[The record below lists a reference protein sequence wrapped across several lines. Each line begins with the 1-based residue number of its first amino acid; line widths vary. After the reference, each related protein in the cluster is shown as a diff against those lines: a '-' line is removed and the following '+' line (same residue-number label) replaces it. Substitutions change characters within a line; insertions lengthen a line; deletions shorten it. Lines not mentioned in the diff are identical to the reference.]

1 MIKFG
6 ITPYSIQGTGLD
18 LFSSETSYGLM
29 TVAEVNFRYHYL
41 GTIPNNISTAIA
53 FFEQIK
59 DVVLTK
65 VEIDA
70 VLIENGMRLLSGKS
84 R

>member
-6 ITPYSIQGTGLD
+6 ITPYSIQGTNID
-18 LFSSETSYGLM
+18 LFSSETSYGIM

-53 FFEQIK
+53 LFERIN
-59 DVVLTK
+59 DYILTK

-70 VLIENGMRLLSGKS
+70 VLIENGLKLLSES
-84 R
+84 FE